1 VRLWGGRFEGET
13 DEGMEALGASLEVD
27 RRLHSVD
34 VLGSIAYTHALRDAG
49 VLTEAE
55 CHRIEAGLE
64 RVRDEL
70 GAETFEVAPE
80 DEDIHTA
87 IERRLHELIGNL
99 AGKLH
104 TGRSRND
111 QVATATRMYLLRQM
125 PFVRLLVVGLQR
137 AIVGQAELHLDV
149 IMPGYTH
156 GQPAQPVLFA
166 HWLLSYFWML
176 QRDVERLD
184 ELAARV
190 SVLPLGA
197 GALAGNAFGIDRES
211 LAEELGFGAISEN
224 SIDAVSD
231 RDFIIEFLSFAALLG
246 VHLSRL
252 AADLVLWSSA
262 EYGFVEIDEA
272 YTTGSSI
279 MPQKRNPDSLELVR
293 GKAGR
298 LVGNLV
304 ALLMTVKGL
313 PSSYNRDLQE
323 DKPPLFDS
331 LDTLF
336 LTLPVA
342 AGVVG
347 TLRVCEERMRAAL
360 GDGMLATDLA
370 EYLVR
375 KGVPF
380 RQSHRTV
387 GQVVLRAEEAG
398 VQLRELSLQEYRMI
412 SDAFEQDLFEVF
424 DFERSVASRD
434 VPGGTAPAAVS
445 NQLARARKLLGI
457 GRKP

>member
-13 DEGMEALGASLEVD
+13 DEEMEALGNSFEVD
-27 RRLHSVD
+27 RRLYYED
-34 VLGSIAYTHALRDAG
+34 VQGSIAYAHALRDAG

-55 CHRIEAGLE
+55 CRRIEAGLGQ
-64 RVRDEL
+64 VSDEWE
-70 GAETFEVAPE
+70 AETFEVAPG
-80 DEDIHTA
+80 DEDVHTA
-87 IERRLHELIGNL
+87 IERSLHELIGDL

-111 QVATATRMYLLRQM
+111 QVATDTRLYLLHQM
-125 PFVRLLVVGLQR
+125 PFVRLMVAGLQR
-137 AIVGQAELHLDV
+137 AIVGQAEAHLDV

-156 GQPAQPVLFA
+156 AQPAQPVLFA

-176 QRDVERLD
+176 ERDVQRLD

-231 RDFIIEFLSFAALLG
+231 RDFIIEFVSFAALLG
-246 VHLSRL
+246 AHLSRL
-252 AADLVLWSSA
+252 AADLILWSSA
-262 EYGFVEIDEA
+262 EYGFVEINEG

-279 MPQKRNPDSLELVR
+279 MPQKRNPDSLELIR

-298 LVGNLV
+298 LTGNLV
-304 ALLMTVKGL
+304 TLLMTVKGL

-323 DKPPLFDS
+323 DKPPLFDT
-331 LDTLF
+331 LDTL
-336 LTLPVA
+336 LLILPVA
-342 AGVVG
+342 LGVVG
-347 TLRVCEERMRAAL
+347 TMRVRPEMMFVALR
-360 GDGMLATDLA
+360 DGMLATDLA
-370 EYLVR
+370 DYLVR

-380 RQSHRTV
+380 RQSHRIV
-387 GQVVLRAEEAG
+387 GQAVLRAEDAG
-398 VQLRELSLQEYRMI
+398 VQLRELSLSDYRTL

-434 VPGGTAPAAVS
+434 VPGGTAPEAVRR
-445 NQLARARKLLGI
+445 QLARARKLL
-457 GRKP
+457 KPSRL

>member
-1 VRLWGGRFEGET
+1 MRLWGGRFEGET
-13 DEGMEALGASLEVD
+13 DQGMEALGASLEVD
-27 RRLHSVD
+27 RRLCDAD
-34 VLGSIAYTHALRDAG
+34 VRGSIAYAHALRDAG
-49 VLTEAE
+49 VLTEPE
-55 CHRIEAGLE
+55 CRRIEAGLAQ
-64 RVRDEL
+64 VKDEWET
-70 GAETFEVAPE
+70 ETFEVAPD

-87 IERRLHELIGNL
+87 IERRLHELIGDL

-111 QVATATRMYLLRQM
+111 QVATDTRLYLLHQL
-125 PFVRLLVVGLQR
+125 PFVRLMVVGLQR
-137 AIVGQAELHLDV
+137 AIVGQAEAHLDA

-156 GQPAQPVLFA
+156 GQPAQPVLFV

-176 QRDVERLD
+176 QRDVQRLD
-184 ELAARV
+184 EVTART
-190 SVLPLGA
+190 SILPLGA
-197 GALAGNAFGIDRES
+197 GALAGNPFGIDREK
-211 LAEELGFGAISEN
+211 LARELGFSAISEN

-231 RDFIIEFLSFAALLG
+231 RDFIIEFLSFSALLG

-252 AADLVLWSSA
+252 AADLILWSSA
-262 EYGFVEIDEA
+262 EYGFVEMDEG

-279 MPQKRNPDSLELVR
+279 MPQKRNPDSLELIR

-298 LVGNLV
+298 LTGNLV
-304 ALLMTVKGL
+304 TLLMAVKGL

-323 DKPPLFDS
+323 DKPPLFDT

-336 LTLPVA
+336 LILPVA

-347 TLRVCEERMRAAL
+347 TLRLCEDRMRAAL

-370 EYLVR
+370 DYLVR

-380 RQSHRTV
+380 RESHRLV
-387 GQVVLRAEEAG
+387 GQAVLRAEEAG
-398 VQLRELSLQEYRMI
+398 VQLRELSLSEYRTI
-412 SDAFEQDLFEVF
+412 SGAFEQDLFGVF

-434 VPGGTAPAAVS
+434 VAGGTAPTAVRE
-445 NQLARARKLLGI
+445 QLARARKVLDES
-457 GRKP
+457 RNH